1 MCYNRIYFSNIT
13 FERTTDIEACS
24 YLRNNSKTIFTEER
38 GMKKHGIF
46 GFDKQKK
53 SHGSRF
59 DASPFN
65 PETHYAVIR
74 SSICTGEKVAGFK
87 DKRDGRF
94 TEVMLIRTPKD
105 EQEFKERYNVDSLRT
120 EY

>member
-1 MCYNRIYFSNIT
+1 MFFIG
-13 FERTTDIEACS
+13 
-24 YLRNNSKTIFTEER
+24 K
-38 GMKKHGIF
+38 
-46 GFDKQKK
+46 KK
-53 SHGSRF
+53 SEVKRY
-59 DASPFN
+59 DEKIRRPA
-65 PETHYAVIR
+65 IR

>member
-1 MCYNRIYFSNIT
+1 MKSGG
-13 FERTTDIEACS
+13 
-24 YLRNNSKTIFTEER
+24 KT
-38 GMKKHGIF
+38 MKKHGIF
-46 GFDKQKK
+46 SFGKAQKIQ
-53 SHGSRF
+53 GGRF
-59 DASPFN
+59 ETVPFN

-87 DKRDGRF
+87 DKRDGHF
-94 TEVMLIRTPKD
+94 TEVMLIRSVRD

>member
-1 MCYNRIYFSNIT
+1 MNLRDTRFWGAPCVQALLIGR
-13 FERTTDIEACS
+13 FET
-24 YLRNNSKTIFTEER
+24 
-38 GMKKHGIF
+38 
-46 GFDKQKK
+46 
-53 SHGSRF
+53 
-59 DASPFN
+59 SPFN

-87 DKRDGRF
+87 DKRDGHF
-94 TEVMLIRTPKD
+94 TEVMLIRSVRD